1 MNKEKKY
8 IILAAATTAL
18 VALIFATIVLLPN
31 KKTDNQD
38 NTSAPSNTETSSQ
51 VKKDPQL
58 DQVALPQLDNNIAK
72 NESEVE
78 ITTTAGTVV
87 VKLFNQYAPLA
98 VENFLTHAKN
108 GYYDKTV
115 FHRIIAGFM
124 IQGGDPKGNGT
135 GGHSIWYGKNKNIDS
150 GNGFKNEISPSLY
163 NIRGSLSMANSGPD
177 TNGSQFF
184 INQNSDDK
192 TKELDK
198 NNYPTKIVDAYKKG
212 GNPSLDGSYS
222 VFGQVISGMDV
233 VDKIA
238 TGKVKSGGEGSTPVT
253 PVKINQI
260 KILKE
265 AQ

>member
-1 MNKEKKY
+1 
-8 IILAAATTAL
+8 
-18 VALIFATIVLLPN
+18 
-31 KKTDNQD
+31 
-38 NTSAPSNTETSSQ
+38 
-51 VKKDPQL
+51 
-58 DQVALPQLDNNIAK
+58 
-72 NESEVE
+72 
-78 ITTTAGTVV
+78 
-87 VKLFNQYAPLA
+87 
-98 VENFLTHAKN
+98 
-108 GYYDKTV
+108 
-115 FHRIIAGFM
+115 M

-212 GNPSLDGSYS
+212 GNLSLDGSYS